1 MRPSRRAADDGQTVV
16 MTSDVFDA
24 LAQEY
29 DALEAMLG
37 SLSDEQWQ
45 SASLCEG
52 WTCSDVVLHLAQT
65 EEGLL
70 ASLGAGQVGES
81 FRDAGARRGLD
92 TVDDVAQTMIDA
104 ESAIPWAARFERW
117 KVARRT
123 AYEGLRAADPQRPLT
138 WATNPLKPRTLATT
152 RLSEHWIHANDI
164 AQPLGI
170 AYPDTSRIW
179 HIARLAYRTIPY
191 AYRRSGLGVS
201 PTVRVELASP
211 DGEDWVFGGEADVV
225 IRGAASEFCRI
236 AARRLDPR
244 DATTIVSAGEKG
256 AEVLSVVRTYA

>member
-1 MRPSRRAADDGQTVV
+1 

-29 DALEAMLG
+29 DTLESMLG
-37 SLSDEQWQ
+37 SLSDEQWR
-45 SASLCEG
+45 SPSLCEG

-65 EEGLL
+65 EEGLVS
-70 ASLGAGQVGES
+70 SLGAGEVGES

-92 TVDDVAQTMIDA
+92 TVDDVAQQLIDA
-104 ESAIPWAARFERW
+104 EAAIPWSARFERW
-117 KVARRT
+117 KVARRR
-123 AYEGLRAADPQRPLT
+123 AYEGLRAADPERPLT

-170 AYPDTSRIW
+170 DYPDTSRIW
-179 HIARLAYRTIPY
+179 HIARLAHRTIPY
-191 AYRRSGLGVS
+191 AYRRSGLGAP
-201 PTVRVELASP
+201 PTVRVELRAP
-211 DGEDWVFGGEADVV
+211 DDEDWVFGGEADVV
-225 IRGAASEFCRI
+225 ITGTASEFCRI
-236 AARRLDPR
+236 AARRLDPK
-244 DATTIVSAGEKG
+244 DAGTIATSGEQG